1 MRTHAVRKVVNSFES
16 SGLSIG
22 RRMKKRTAPKQ
33 QTEAQPL
40 ERKKSKNQRF
50 FLMKSEVDVFSIDDL
65 AKKSTPEPW
74 DGVRNHQAKKIM
86 MSMSPGDL
94 AFFWASNTKEP
105 GIVGLVKVVKEA
117 YPDETQFSSGSKYY
131 DKKATRDCPIWYN
144 VDVVLEEKFTSPIL
158 LKDLKKYA
166 DAELKDM
173 PLFLMK
179 RLSVQT
185 VPAHAWEF
193 IMSMQKS

>member
-1 MRTHAVRKVVNSFES
+1 MQTRAVRTVLSSLET
-16 SGLSIG
+16 SGLS
-22 RRMKKRTAPKQ
+22 RMKKRRAPKQ
-33 QTEAQPL
+33 QSEAPSS
-40 ERKKSKNQRF
+40 ESKKIKKQSF

-65 AKKSTPEPW
+65 ANASVPEPW

-86 MSMSPGDL
+86 MSMSEGDL

-117 YPDETQFSSGSKYY
+117 YPDETQFQTDSKYY
-131 DKKATRDCPIWYN
+131 DKKASRNHPIWYN
-144 VDVVLEEKFTSPIL
+144 VDVVLEKKFAKPIL
-158 LKDLKKYA
+158 LKDLKQYA

-185 VPAHAWEF
+185 VPLHAWEF
-193 IMSMQKS
+193 IMSIEES

>member
-1 MRTHAVRKVVNSFES
+1 MRTHALRRIVNSLETP
-16 SGLSIG
+16 GLS
-22 RRMKKRTAPKQ
+22 RMKKRTAPKQ
-33 QTEAQPL
+33 LAEVQSSDS
-40 ERKKSKNQRF
+40 KKSRNQNF

-65 AKKSTPEPW
+65 ANKATPEPW

-86 MSMSPGDL
+86 MSMSKGDL

-105 GIVGLVKVVKEA
+105 GIVGIVRVEKEA
-117 YPDETQFSSGSKYY
+117 YPDETQFQTTSKYH
-131 DKKATRDCPIWYN
+131 DKKATRERPIWYN
-144 VDVVLEEKFTSPIL
+144 VDVVLEEKFSNPIL

-185 VPAHAWEF
+185 VPPEHWNF
-193 IMSMQKS
+193 ILSIKDS